1 MLKSQVETL
10 LFVSGAPLSFERLLE
25 FLEADEHE
33 LKNVLLELESEY
45 SADSG
50 KGFFLLRKDYDD
62 EFLREYQFVTPEA
75 NQEIVKTFL
84 KWNENLDLS
93 KTAIEALTII
103 AYRGPLERTAL
114 DYIRGVNSRQ
124 IVNQLIAKGLVQEV
138 KPDVFEVTIRFL
150 RLLGLNAIQDLPNY
164 QELNKFELKMAGEL
178 NPVIG
183 GGDSEAGVA
192 VEGEVSAPEENT
204 PTIDAESD
212 VPAIDAENDTSATD
226 EVYN

>member
-1 MLKSQVETL
+1 MLKSKVETL

-25 FLEADEHE
+25 FLEADELE
-33 LKNVLLELESEY
+33 LKNILLELEVEY
-45 SADSG
+45 SAESG
-50 KGFFLLRKDYDD
+50 KGFFLLRKDYED

-75 NQEIVKTFL
+75 NQDIVKTFL

-93 KTAIEALTII
+93 KTGIEALTII
-103 AYRGPLERTAL
+103 AYRGPLERSAL

-150 RLLGLNAIQDLPNY
+150 RLLGLNALQDLPNY

-178 NPVIG
+178 NPINTESVG
-183 GGDSEAGVA
+183 SDESNVLGSESFESVSESASDDVADAANAEPSEDSSDAG
-192 VEGEVSAPEENT
+192 S
-204 PTIDAESD
+204 
-212 VPAIDAENDTSATD
+212 ND
-226 EVYN
+226 

>member
-33 LKNVLLELESEY
+33 LKNVLVELESEY

-84 KWNENLDLS
+84 KWNESLDLS

-124 IVNQLIAKGLVQEV
+124 IVNQLIVKGLVQEV
-138 KPDVFEVTIRFL
+138 KPDLFEVTIRFL
-150 RLLGLNAIQDLPNY
+150 RLLGLGAVQNLPNY
-164 QELNKFELKMAGEL
+164 QELNKFELKMAGEIDPL
-178 NPVIG
+178 SVGTEKQDPATN
-183 GGDSEAGVA
+183 DQ
-192 VEGEVSAPEENT
+192 APL
-204 PTIDAESD
+204 PD
-212 VPAIDAENDTSATD
+212 NDNK
-226 EVYN
+226 E

>member
-25 FLEADEHE
+25 FLEADELE
-33 LKNVLLELESEY
+33 LKNVLLELETEY

-50 KGFFLLRKDYDD
+50 KGFFLLRKDYED

-75 NQEIVKTFL
+75 NQDLVKTFL
-84 KWNENLDLS
+84 KWNESLDLS

-103 AYRGPLERTAL
+103 AYRSPIERTVL

-124 IVNQLIAKGLVQEV
+124 IVNLLIAKGLVQEV
-138 KPDVFEVTIRFL
+138 KSDVFEVTLRFL

-178 NPVIG
+178 NPV
-183 GGDSEAGVA
+183 
-192 VEGEVSAPEENT
+192 NT
-204 PTIDAESD
+204 ESVGSD
-212 VPAIDAENDTSATD
+212 VSTEGVTASDDIVAEAVDSGVTDSSDAGSDDSFKILKRC
-226 EVYN
+226 

>member
-33 LKNVLLELESEY
+33 LKNVLVELESEY

-84 KWNENLDLS
+84 KWNESLDLS

-150 RLLGLNAIQDLPNY
+150 RLLGLGAVQNLPNY
-164 QELNKFELKMAGEL
+164 QELNKFELKMAGEIDPL
-178 NPVIG
+178 SVGTEKQDPATN
-183 GGDSEAGVA
+183 DQ
-192 VEGEVSAPEENT
+192 APL
-204 PTIDAESD
+204 PD
-212 VPAIDAENDTSATD
+212 NDNK
-226 EVYN
+226 E

>member
-33 LKNVLLELESEY
+33 LKNVLLEMESEY
-45 SADSG
+45 SPTSG

-75 NQEIVKTFL
+75 NQDIIKTFL

-93 KTAIEALTII
+93 KTGIEALTII

-178 NPVIG
+178 NPVNTESVG
-183 GGDSEAGVA
+183 GGESNVLGSESF
-192 VEGEVSAPEENT
+192 ESVSENPESE
-204 PTIDAESD
+204 DHSAESESSGD
-212 VPAIDAENDTSATD
+212 SADAGSSD
-226 EVYN
+226 

>member
-33 LKNVLLELESEY
+33 LKNVLLEMESEY
-45 SADSG
+45 SPTSG

-75 NQEIVKTFL
+75 NQDIIKTFL

-93 KTAIEALTII
+93 KTGIEALTII

-178 NPVIG
+178 NPVNTESVG
-183 GGDSEAGVA
+183 SGESNVLGSESF
-192 VEGEVSAPEENT
+192 ESVSENT
-204 PTIDAESD
+204 ESEDHSAESESSD
-212 VPAIDAENDTSATD
+212 DSADAGSSD
-226 EVYN
+226 

>member
-33 LKNVLLELESEY
+33 LKNVLLEMESEY
-45 SADSG
+45 SPTSG

-75 NQEIVKTFL
+75 NQDIIKTFL

-93 KTAIEALTII
+93 KTGIEALTII

-178 NPVIG
+178 NPVNTESVG
-183 GGDSEAGVA
+183 SGESNVLGSESFESVSENAESEDRSAESESSGDSADAG
-192 VEGEVSAPEENT
+192 S
-204 PTIDAESD
+204 SD
-212 VPAIDAENDTSATD
+212 
-226 EVYN
+226 

>member
-33 LKNVLLELESEY
+33 LKNVLVELESEY

-84 KWNENLDLS
+84 KWNESLDLS

-150 RLLGLNAIQDLPNY
+150 RLLGLGAVQNLPNY
-164 QELNKFELKMAGEL
+164 QELNKFELKMAGE
-178 NPVIG
+178 
-183 GGDSEAGVA
+183 
-192 VEGEVSAPEENT
+192 
-204 PTIDAESD
+204 IDPLSVGTEKQD
-212 VPAIDAENDTSATD
+212 PATNDQASLPD
-226 EVYN
+226 NDNKE

>member
-25 FLEADEHE
+25 FLEADEFE
-33 LKNVLLELESEY
+33 LKNVLSELEKEY

-50 KGFFLLRKDYDD
+50 KGFFLLRKDYED

-75 NQEIVKTFL
+75 NQDLVKTFL
-84 KWNENLDLS
+84 KWNESLDLS

-103 AYRGPLERTAL
+103 AYRGPIERTAL

-124 IVNQLIAKGLVQEV
+124 IVNLLIAKGLVQEV
-138 KPDVFEVTIRFL
+138 KPDVFEVTLRFL
-150 RLLGLNAIQDLPNY
+150 RLLGLNSIQDLPNY

-178 NPVIG
+178 NPVNTESVG
-183 GGDSEAGVA
+183 SNVST
-192 VEGEVSAPEENT
+192 EV
-204 PTIDAESD
+204 
-212 VPAIDAENDTSATD
+212 ATD
-226 EVYN
+226 NNVADEVEISDSGSDD